1 MPEPSAPA
9 TPFEPTSALER
20 VTSIDAVR
28 GLAVLGILAMNIVE
42 FGLPMQAYENPAF
55 AGGSTGLDLWFW
67 YAQVSLFDGK
77 MRALFSMLFGAGL
90 ILITERMTAQGR
102 AGEVADHL
110 LRRCL
115 WLVPLG
121 IVHRFLLQWTGDI
134 LYIYGL
140 LGVLAVAFRHLSTK
154 ALLVLG
160 MLVLAGQTPQGVR
173 RYQDAVTLRADA
185 RAADARSAAGEE
197 VGKELLAAKERWE
210 RRVTAVPPKPDAQ
223 RAEIEAMRGSW
234 LAVARYRWD
243 HNHAFQS
250 SFLYSY
256 FVFDAFGMILLGM
269 GLAKARFFHG
279 EWRRGR
285 YVALIGIGAAA
296 AAAGLAWALWFAA
309 AGFSLGAVEVRVVH
323 DVAYPFTRL
332 LVALGFASALLL
344 VAGSGRCRGA
354 LRALANVGRVAFSN
368 YILQTV
374 LCTSLF
380 LGWGLGL
387 YGSLS
392 RSTLAGV
399 FLVVTAVQLAW
410 SGPWLRH
417 FRFGPLEW
425 LWRSLTLWHRQRFRV
440 GSFPDH

>member
-1 MPEPSAPA
+1 MPEPSALA
-9 TPFEPTSALER
+9 TPFEPTAANER
-20 VTSIDAVR
+20 VTAIDAVR
-28 GLAVLGILAMNIVE
+28 GFAVLGILAMNIVE

-55 AGGSTGLDLWFW
+55 AGGTSGLDLWFW

-90 ILITERMTAQGR
+90 ILIADRMTAKGR
-102 AGEVADHL
+102 SADVADYL

-140 LGVLAVAFRHLSTK
+140 LGVLAVAFRRLGAK

-160 MLVLAGQTPQGVR
+160 VLVLAGQTPQGVR
-173 RYQDAVTLRADA
+173 RYQDAVALRAEA
-185 RAADARSAAGEE
+185 QTAAAKSAAGEE
-197 VGKELLAAKERWE
+197 VSKPLLAAKERWE
-210 RRVTAVPPKPDAQ
+210 RRVAAVPPKPDAHQ
-223 RAEIEAMRGSW
+223 AEIDAMRGSW

-256 FVFDAFGMILLGM
+256 FVFDALGMILLGM

-279 EWRRGR
+279 EWRRAS
-285 YVALIGIGAAA
+285 YLAWTGIGAAS

-309 AGFSLGAVEVRVVH
+309 EGFSLAAIDVRVVH
-323 DVAYPFTRL
+323 DLAYPFSRL

-344 VAGSGRCRGA
+344 VVRSGRCAGV
-354 LRALANVGRVAFSN
+354 LGALANVGRVAFSN
-368 YILQTV
+368 YVLQTV

-380 LGWGLGL
+380 LGWGFGR

-392 RSTLAGV
+392 RSALAGV
-399 FLVVTAVQLAW
+399 FLAVTAAQLAW
-410 SGPWLRH
+410 SGLWLRR

-425 LWRSLTLWHRQRFRV
+425 LWRSLTLWHRQRLRA
-440 GSFPDH
+440 